1 MSKVEEVRAQVGTSR
16 AIVTEE
22 RVSLVWCGFPD
33 TNTTHFKGSTSAVRE
48 RLRDAIKAL
57 DLTDKAMQVEPDSRG

>member
-1 MSKVEEVRAQVGTSR
+1 MSKVIEVRAQVGTIR

-22 RVSLVWCGFPD
+22 DVSLVWCSFPG
-33 TNTTHFKGSTSAVRE
+33 TGTTHFKGTTEQVRE

-57 DLTDKAMQVEPDSRG
+57 DLTDKAMQGKPDGRE